1 MMNIIKNREVDIP
14 NTITACAI
22 KEGRKIACDDTAK
35 GYLAI
40 DDFLKALE
48 K

>member
-1 MMNIIKNREVDIP
+1 MFVHKIMKK
-14 NTITACAI
+14 ITEI
-22 KEGRKIACDDTAK
+22 KEGRKTACDDTAK